1 MSIQIKPNI
10 YWVGAIDWGLRHF
23 HGHTYY
29 TKRGGTYNS
38 YLIMDE
44 IPTLVDA
51 VLGDFSQEMIDRIK
65 EITSLESIKQII
77 VNHVEPDHSGAL
89 PELLKLIPH
98 AKLFGTA
105 KCKEGL
111 AKYYQSNWNFQ
122 VVKTGDSISTGQKT
136 VKFLEASMIHW
147 PDSMFSYIPQEKLLL
162 PNDGF
167 GQQWA
172 CNERFDDEVDQA
184 ILYEETVKYYASIL
198 WPWST
203 VIKQKL
209 DELQNLSW
217 EIDMIAPAHGLIW
230 RQNPKR
236 VMDWYHKWSS
246 NESDKKV
253 VIVYETM
260 WNSTK
265 QMAEAIGQGLQEV
278 GIPYQ
283 IFDINQTDK
292 TDVLTAM
299 LDAKAYLFGSAAYDG
314 DMLPNLAGFMHYLRG
329 CHPQGRIAGSFGSF
343 GWGGGATKALE
354 QFITDMKVEM
364 PIPSLTLQWRPTE
377 QELEKCR
384 QFGRDF
390 GEKIKI

>member
-184 ILYEETVKYYASIL
+184 ILYEETVKYYSSIL

-364 PIPSLTLQWRPTE
+364 PIPSLTLQWRPNSE
-377 QELEKCR
+377 EIEKCK
-384 QFGRDF
+384 QFGRKF
-390 GEKIKI
+390 GEKIKS